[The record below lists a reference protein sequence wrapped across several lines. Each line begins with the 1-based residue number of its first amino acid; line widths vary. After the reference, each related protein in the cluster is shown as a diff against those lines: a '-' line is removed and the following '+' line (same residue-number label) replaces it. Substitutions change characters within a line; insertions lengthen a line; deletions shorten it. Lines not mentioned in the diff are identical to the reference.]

1 MKIMKAEVGN
11 DDGDGNDD
19 QGHEIIE
26 PDVVGVGDTGYFQDD
41 EDNQD
46 DFDWQSLNNVAI

>member
-26 PDVVGVGDTGYFQDD
+26 PNVVGVGDAGYFQDD

>member
-26 PDVVGVGDTGYFQDD
+26 PDVVGVSDAGYF
-41 EDNQD
+41 
-46 DFDWQSLNNVAI
+46 